1 MGDAITRETMTGR
14 ERYINALLGKPV
26 DRIAVGSPT
35 SLATYEEMRRL
46 GVEWPEAHYE
56 AEAIALIAERS
67 FTVHGYDTIMP
78 YFSIINGAAAL
89 GAEIEWGEDPWE
101 FNKGTGQIISGPR
114 MPAVSPP
121 NPWTR
126 PEDIVIPADFLERRE
141 TKAVIES
148 IKILR
153 ERQPDAAIVGKV
165 MGPWTLSY
173 HMFGPQEFLINVILE
188 PDYVHACLDRLMP
201 ASIEFANAQL
211 EAGADAI
218 CLADHS
224 TGDLVRAETYRD
236 FLMPVHQKITPEI
249 KGPVILHCCGKTLDR
264 MQYIKDA
271 GFEAFH
277 FATENN
283 PHQAKEV
290 VGDFK
295 LVGNVSNFV
304 TLLSGRPEDVAVEV
318 QDIVSA
324 GVDIIA
330 PECAIPPQVVN
341 RNVEA
346 IPVAAR
352 GEFEPDS
359 SITDARNMA
368 DEYRE
373 QVAQQ
378 SAAGPT
384 LSL

>member
-1 MGDAITRETMTGR
+1 
-14 ERYINALLGKPV
+14 
-26 DRIAVGSPT
+26 
-35 SLATYEEMRRL
+35 MRRL

-56 AEAIALIAERS
+56 AEAIALVAERS

-126 PEDIVIPADFLERRE
+126 PEDIVIPVDFLERRE

-148 IKILR
+148 IRILR
-153 ERQPDAAIVGKV
+153 DR
-165 MGPWTLSY
+165 
-173 HMFGPQEFLINVILE
+173 H

-201 ASIEFANAQL
+201 ASIDFANAQL

-224 TGDLVRAETYRD
+224 TGDLVRPEIYRD

-283 PHQAKEV
+283 PHEAKEV

-346 IPVAAR
+346 IPLAAR
-352 GEFEPDS
+352 GEFEPDPS
-359 SITDARNMA
+359 VIDAKNMA

>member
-1 MGDAITRETMTGR
+1 
-14 ERYINALLGKPV
+14 
-26 DRIAVGSPT
+26 
-35 SLATYEEMRRL
+35 MRRL

-304 TLLSGRPEDVAVEV
+304 TLLSGRPEDVAIEV